1 MNTQLVDSLVQ
12 VILSLPAEERA
23 LLGEKLS
30 TASPTELS
38 PKNRW
43 SEEAIEIF
51 LSLGRDAVPGRLK
64 NTAVNHDRYL
74 YGNPE

>member
-1 MNTQLVDSLVQ
+1 MNTQLVDSLLQ

-30 TASPTELS
+30 TVSHVEASTE
-38 PKNRW
+38 NRW
-43 SEEAIEIF
+43 TKEAVEVF
-51 LSLGRDAVPGRLK
+51 LSLGRDAVSGQLK

>member
-12 VILSLPAEERA
+12 VILSLPVAERA

-30 TASPTELS
+30 TASPIEAATS
-38 PKNRW
+38 TAW
-43 SEEAIEIF
+43 TEEAVDLF
-51 LSLGRDAVPGRLK
+51 LALGRDAVPGRLK
-64 NTAVNHDRYL
+64 NTATNHDLYL

>member
-23 LLGEKLS
+23 LLGEKLA
-30 TASPTELS
+30 TPSPIEAATD
-38 PKNRW
+38 NAW
-43 SEEAIEIF
+43 TEEAVDIF

>member
-12 VILSLPAEERA
+12 VILSLPSEERA
-23 LLGEKLS
+23 SLGEKLS
-30 TASPTELS
+30 TASRTTASTDPLWT
-38 PKNRW
+38 
-43 SEEAIEIF
+43 EEAVDIF
-51 LSLGRDAVPGRLK
+51 LALGRDATPGQLK

>member
-12 VILSLPAEERA
+12 VILSLPVEERT
-23 LLGEKLS
+23 LLEEKLA
-30 TASPTELS
+30 TANPTETS
-38 PKNRW
+38 PNRLW
-43 SEEAIEIF
+43 TEEAVDIF
-51 LSLGRDAVPGRLK
+51 LSLGQDAAPGRLK

>member
-12 VILSLPAEERA
+12 VILSLPPEERA

-30 TASPTELS
+30 TASHTSVPTES
-38 PKNRW
+38 SW
-43 SEEAIEIF
+43 TEEVVDIF
-51 LSLGRDAVPGRLK
+51 LALGRDAIPGQLK

-74 YGNPE
+74 YSNPE

>member
-12 VILSLPAEERA
+12 VILSLPVEERT
-23 LLGEKLS
+23 LLEEKLA
-30 TASPTELS
+30 TANPTEASPGSSWT
-38 PKNRW
+38 
-43 SEEAIEIF
+43 EEAVDIF
-51 LSLGRDAVPGRLK
+51 LSLGQDAAPGRLK